1 MKPESLLGTLVKAYE
16 ETEFTGDHAILNGQA
31 WVERCE
37 RNVLAET
44 TDGQL
49 VPKPVP
55 CWFLVTVLWPNVPE
69 SKLYKTE
76 QGALAALEKYA
87 ADRQM
92 VEVAL

>member
-37 RNVLAET
+37 MNVLAET

-55 CWFLVTVLWPNVPE
+55 CWFLVTARYPLVPD

-76 QGALAALEKYA
+76 QGALAALAKYA
-87 ADRQM
+87 ESREM